1 LLRRKQ
7 RDASRGSPRSFAAQ
21 HQLAQDDKQTDPL
34 LGFGLAANG
43 RIPCLSLFACRAAT
57 AVLNSHEESVM
68 RAKLSLFV
76 FLLNLLLAGYA
87 VAASGPGYH
96 VVTTYKVGG
105 EGGWDYLLAD
115 PDMHRL
121 YISRGTHV
129 MVIDADT
136 GKTIGDIADTPGV
149 HGIAL
154 APELGRGFTSNG
166 REGTVSIFDIK
177 TLATSNKVNVGGQNP
192 DAIIYDPATKRVFT
206 FNGRTHDSTAIDAAS
221 GKVLGIIKLDGKPE
235 FAASDGKGEVFVNI
249 EDKSELTAIDA
260 NTLEV
265 KNTWP
270 LAPCEEPSGL
280 SIDRE
285 HRRLFSGCHNK
296 VMAVVDADTGKV
308 LATPAIGEGVDA
320 TRYDPVTGLAFA
332 SCGEGVLTVIK
343 EESPKKFAVVEN
355 VPTQAGAR
363 TMALDTKTHN
373 VYTVTAKFGPP
384 PAPTAENPHP
394 WRSIVPD
401 TFVVL
406 VLSQ

>member
-1 LLRRKQ
+1 
-7 RDASRGSPRSFAAQ
+7 
-21 HQLAQDDKQTDPL
+21 
-34 LGFGLAANG
+34 
-43 RIPCLSLFACRAAT
+43 
-57 AVLNSHEESVM
+57 M
-68 RAKLSLFV
+68 RAKLNLLV
-76 FLLNLLLAGYA
+76 FLFNLLLAGYA
-87 VAASGPGYH
+87 LAASSPGYH
-96 VVTTYKVGG
+96 VTETYKLGG

-115 PDMHRL
+115 PGMHRL

-129 MVIDADT
+129 MVINADT
-136 GKTIGDIADTPGV
+136 GKSVGDIADTLGV

-154 APELGRGFTSNG
+154 ASELGRGFTSNG

-177 TLATSNKVNVGGQNP
+177 TLATSNKVKVGGENP

-206 FNGRTHDSTAIDAAS
+206 FNGRSHDSTAIDAAT
-221 GKVLGIIKLDGKPE
+221 GKVVGMIKLDGKPE

-260 NTLEV
+260 NTLKV

-270 LAPCEEPSGL
+270 LAPCTEPSGL
-280 SIDRE
+280 AIDRE
-285 HRRLFSGCHNK
+285 HRRLFAGCDNK
-296 VMAVVDADTGKV
+296 MMAVVDADSGKV

-320 TRYDPVTGLAFA
+320 TRYDPGTGLAFA

-343 EESPKKFAVVEN
+343 EDSPDKFSVLEN
-355 VPTQAGAR
+355 VPTEKGAR
-363 TMALDTKTHN
+363 TMALNTKTHT

-394 WRSIVPD
+394 YRSIVPD

-406 VLSQ
+406 VLNR